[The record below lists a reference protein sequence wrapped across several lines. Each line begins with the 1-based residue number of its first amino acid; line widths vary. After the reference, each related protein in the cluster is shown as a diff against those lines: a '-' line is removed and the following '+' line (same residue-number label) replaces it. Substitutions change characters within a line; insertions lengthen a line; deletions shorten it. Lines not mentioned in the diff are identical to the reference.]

1 MLAMKVEPSAKSLTW
16 GVDTLRTETPAD
28 FAKLKAARV
37 MWRAAYIEKIT
48 AQELADQLA
57 AGIAFMP
64 VTYALDFNAGSH
76 VARLE
81 ALGIPKGVTVWLD
94 VEGSNLDALDIIT
107 KINTWAAYI
116 NAAGY
121 EAGLYIGAGMP
132 LTDAQ
137 LYALPLVK
145 RYWHSVS
152 RVPDP
157 RVRGC
162 CVRQLRPN
170 DVYPTGIDVD
180 VDVSE
185 PDYEGDVHTVAAP
198 EGWSLPQAA

>member
-16 GVDTLRTETPAD
+16 GVDTLRTETPAE
-28 FAKLKAARV
+28 FAKLRAARV
-37 MWRAAYIEKIT
+37 MWRAGYIEKIT
-48 AQELADQLA
+48 FKELSDQLA
-57 AGIAFMP
+57 AGIAFSP
-64 VTYALDFNAGSH
+64 VTYALDFNAGFH

-81 ALGIPKGVTVWLD
+81 ELGIPKGVTVWLD
-94 VEGSNLDALDIIT
+94 VEGSNLDAPSIIL
-107 KINTWAAYI
+107 KINAWAATI

-121 EAGLYIGAGMP
+121 EAGLYIGAGCP

-137 LYALPLVK
+137 LYALPLIK

-157 RVRGC
+157 KVRGC
-162 CVRQLRPN
+162 CVRQIRPN
-170 DVYPTGIDVD
+170 DVHPTGIDVD
-180 VDVSE
+180 VDITE
-185 PDYEGDVHTVAAP
+185 PDYLGDLHTVAAP